1 MMKVGFVGLG
11 SMGAGMSRNLI
22 KAGHDL
28 VVCNRTRSLAQEVR
42 SLGAKVADSASEAA
56 VGAEALVTMLAAD
69 RAVQDVIF
77 EPGAA
82 IESLPEGAV
91 HISMSTISV
100 DLSRKLAK
108 SYANIRTI
116 AVAVF
121 GRPDAAAAGK
131 LFIVS
136 AGPSESIEKRRSL
149 FAAMG
154 QKTFMMNED
163 AAGAKLIKLSGN
175 FLTTSVI
182 ESLAECFAL
191 MRQASVDPPTFLE
204 VLTNS

>member
-1 MMKVGFVGLG
+1 
-11 SMGAGMSRNLI
+11 MSRNLI

-28 VVCNRTRSLAQEVR
+28 VVCNRTRSLAQEMR

-108 SYANIRTI
+108 SYANKHPNYCGCRLWPT
-116 AVAVF
+116 
-121 GRPDAAAAGK
+121 GRCGC
-131 LFIVS
+131 
-136 AGPSESIEKRRSL
+136 
-149 FAAMG
+149 G
-154 QKTFMMNED
+154 Q
-163 AAGAKLIKLSGN
+163 ALHRVGGAK
-175 FLTTSVI
+175 
-182 ESLAECFAL
+182 
-191 MRQASVDPPTFLE
+191 
-204 VLTNS
+204 